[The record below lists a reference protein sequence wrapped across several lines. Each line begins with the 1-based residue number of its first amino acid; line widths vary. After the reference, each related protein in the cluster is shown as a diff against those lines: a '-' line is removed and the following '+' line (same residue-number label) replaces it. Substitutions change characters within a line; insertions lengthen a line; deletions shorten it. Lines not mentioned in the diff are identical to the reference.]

1 MMDFRPSPASLTSS
15 TAIARA
21 TVPPSKQPT
30 YTTAGTIYNPNTSQP
45 LQPPTR
51 RGRSFKWA
59 QNSATDLFPKSV
71 LNSLPL
77 KTPGCQVPMFQQYS
91 PLQQNYDRAVSP
103 LVEENSP
110 LAKMP
115 YQRQPPQVSNYNG
128 TAQKRSEED
137 EENLGDENKKED
149 SDSDS
154 EFGMDPLMGMTV
166 KSLHNLASY
175 PNPNQKR
182 AQKALLRGIK
192 QPTGG
197 ASDRVHSVVPSN
209 AVRPIGSPAKKKISQ
224 RDLLGVAQLDYRVQ
238 PTTLV
243 DTEQEP
249 VTLSEDEVSSGSL
262 GTSSL
267 TSREGYWTGAPTFSA
282 RVLGTGAPRPLTAGP
297 PGQRQYRPSTF
308 ESTWKA
314 LQTKSHLQKPDF
326 GNSDVFGPTIMDS
339 SSVENEG
346 GASLSDVF
354 TPLGDTRTRSTSPY
368 AQHGTDNSNSDSR
381 VLDNKSPRTSSEDSV
396 KDSMERECQQSEG
409 STAPSIFAVSTWRD
423 NSPEIRMKFIPG
435 TDRLTD
441 EAIKSRNDDNDRYWY
456 AGSDFLGKTAS
467 EAVIDLKVKKLECNL
482 GAIGGGRPLRA
493 QNHYSPIEIQEA
505 IRIPPEE
512 HSKPIMNMTFATIL
526 RCLEEKWC
534 RQILQENE
542 IRGH

>member
-1 MMDFRPSPASLTSS
+1 MDFRPSPASLTSS

-59 QNSATDLFPKSV
+59 QNTGTDLFPKSI

-77 KTPGCQVPMFQQYS
+77 KTPGCPAPTFQQYS
-91 PLQQNYDRAVSP
+91 PLQQNYDRAISP
-103 LVEENSP
+103 LVEPNSP

-115 YQRQPPQVSNYNG
+115 YQRLPLQASNYNG
-128 TAQKRSEED
+128 TTQKRSEQD

-182 AQKALLRGIK
+182 AQKALLRGMK

-197 ASDRVHSVVPSN
+197 ASDRAHPVAPSN
-209 AVRPIGSPAKKKISQ
+209 VVRPIGSPAKRKISQ
-224 RDLLGVAQLDYRVQ
+224 RDLLGAVQLEYRVQ
-238 PTTLV
+238 PTTPV
-243 DTEQEP
+243 DTEQDP

-262 GTSSL
+262 GASSL
-267 TSREGYWTGAPTFSA
+267 TSREGYRTGVPTFST

-314 LQTKSHLQKPDF
+314 LQTKSHSQKPDV
-326 GNSDVFGPTIMDS
+326 GNSDMFGPTMMDS

-354 TPLGDTRTRSTSPY
+354 TPLEDARTRSTSPY
-368 AQHGTDNSNSDSR
+368 AQHGMDTKNFNLR
-381 VLDNKSPRTSSEDSV
+381 ALENQSPSISEEDSV

-409 STAPSIFAVSTWRD
+409 STEPNIFAVSTWRD
-423 NSPEIRMKFIPG
+423 NSPEIRMKYIPG
-435 TDRLTD
+435 TDRLTV

-456 AGSDFLGKTAS
+456 AGSDFLGKTAT
-467 EAVIDLKVKKLECNL
+467 EAVIDLRVKKLESNL
-482 GAIGGGRPLRA
+482 GAIGDGRPLKA
-493 QNHYSPIEIQEA
+493 PNHYSPIGIQEA

-534 RQILQENE
+534 RQILQKNE
-542 IRGH
+542 IPGK